1 MSYGISFYYIF
12 KKYKIIISVNMI
24 YTLELMTVDQFY

>member
-1 MSYGISFYYIF
+1 MSYGISFNYIF